1 MFSVN
6 QAKAVILLYRNST
19 LSVKKFPNVLQVGTT
34 SANTS
39 FQSGDE
45 NKLGARNRWSTW
57 MKRTRRSTTLSLKPM
72 IFPRVNRNLLERKRN
87 GNKEMNTTVKF
98 SDGMLMTNLTDTKG
112 DIIFNND
119 TGHLHYKRDKRET
132 QILYAK
138 YSKTKKSSR
147 KKRPKPTSPSSTSC
161 DDDKYDNVSSSPYTF
176 LNVSFTGYWEPPERT
191 TVKPR
196 VGRPLKMTDQ
206 DRNFV
211 YGDDDDNQK
220 NKKSERGR
228 NKGKSS
234 GWSSKIK
241 INFRS

>member
-1 MFSVN
+1 MFLAN
-6 QAKAVILLYRNST
+6 QAKAIFLLYRNST
-19 LSVKKFPNVLQVGTT
+19 LSIKKLPNVLQVGTT
-34 SANTS
+34 STNTS
-39 FQSGDE
+39 FQRGGE
-45 NKLGARNRWSTW
+45 NKREVRNRWSTW
-57 MKRTRRSTTLSLKPM
+57 MKRTRRSTTLSLQPM
-72 IFPRVNRNLLERKRN
+72 IFPRVNRKLLERKRN
-87 GNKEMNTTVKF
+87 GKKEMNATVQF
-98 SDGMLMTNLTDTKG
+98 SGGMLMTNLTDIKG
-112 DIIFNND
+112 QIIFNND
-119 TGHLHYKRDKRET
+119 TGHFHHHSRDKRET

-196 VGRPLKMTDQ
+196 IRRPLKMTDQ

-211 YGDDDDNQK
+211 YGDDDQK
-220 NKKSERGR
+220 NEKSDRGR